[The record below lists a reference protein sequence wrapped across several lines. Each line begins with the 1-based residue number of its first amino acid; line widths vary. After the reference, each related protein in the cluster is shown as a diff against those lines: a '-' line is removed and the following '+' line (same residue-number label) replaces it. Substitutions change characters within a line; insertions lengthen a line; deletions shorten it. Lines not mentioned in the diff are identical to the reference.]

1 MLGIGRNGPRWR
13 AQAEAPGGPGDG
25 RSGAAGQ
32 DAAGPDAVAI
42 GRGAPGL
49 GQGTPG
55 APGPGEWRPGPD
67 LEARPADDAERDAW
81 VVLAGVE
88 GVGPVSFG
96 RLVEVFGSAT
106 AVLRLALDPGSTA
119 DLAAATRDPDGGPST
134 LTPAAAV
141 AIRAAAAH
149 PERALEPVRR
159 AGVRVITL
167 DDERYPSRLRQID
180 LPPPVLFLAGDP
192 AALDRPR
199 AVAIVGTRRP
209 TETGRATAGRIA
221 DGVAALGATV
231 VSGLALGIDG
241 AAHSAAVRAGTPTV
255 AVIGGGHERL
265 YPSAHRVLARSIAD
279 RGGAVL
285 SEFPPDMQPSRGT
298 FPRRNRIISGLADAT
313 VVVEAGARSGALTT
327 AAWALEQGRALH
339 IVPGRLD
346 DPAVA
351 GCLAFLREAG
361 PEAMIVSGV
370 PELLEDLGLLPVR
383 GQGQALAGGLG
394 ATLTGTERA
403 IAVRLLEGLGSVDEL
418 VRATGEGSATILGA
432 LTSLEVRGLVV
443 EAYGRYRAAG
453 ALAAARTR
461 APVRVPAIGGRGRTR
476 AA

>member
-1 MLGIGRNGPRWR
+1 MLGIGRAGPVGRMV
-13 AQAEAPGGPGDG
+13 AQAVG
-25 RSGAAGQ
+25 GAASARSDPAPRGH
-32 DAAGPDAVAI
+32 APAI
-42 GRGAPGL
+42 
-49 GQGTPG
+49 
-55 APGPGEWRPGPD
+55 
-67 LEARPADDAERDAW
+67 PATRISASERDAW

-96 RLVEVFGSAT
+96 RLVAAFGSAT
-106 AVLRLALDPGSTA
+106 AVLALAREPAS
-119 DLAAATRDPDGGPST
+119 AAALVAATTDGDGGSPTLAPS
-134 LTPAAAV
+134 AAANL
-141 AIRAAAAH
+141 RAAAAD
-149 PERALEPVRR
+149 PEPLLAPVRR
-159 AGVRVITL
+159 SGVDVLTL
-167 DDERYPSRLRQID
+167 ADEAYPSRLRAID
-180 LPPPVLFLAGDP
+180 LPPPVLFLLGD
-192 AALDRPR
+192 AASLDRPR

-209 TETGRATAGRIA
+209 TEHGRGTAGRIA
-221 DGVAALGATV
+221 DGVAGLGATG

-241 AAHSAAVRAGTPTV
+241 AAHASAVRAGAPTV

-279 RGGAVL
+279 GGGAVV

-361 PEAMIVSGV
+361 PEARIVAGV
-370 PELLEDLGLLPVR
+370 PELLEDLGLLP
-383 GQGQALAGGLG
+383 AGGRRIGASDALL
-394 ATLTGTERA
+394 ATLTRVEREVA
-403 IAVRLLEGLGSVDEL
+403 LLVTHGVATVDEL
-418 VRATGEGSATILGA
+418 TLATGARGATILGA
-432 LTSLEVRGLVV
+432 LTGLELRGLVL
-443 EAYGRYRAAG
+443 EAYGRYRPTG
-453 ALAAARTR
+453 ALAGRGGATHTVRTR
-461 APVRVPAIGGRGRTR
+461 PPRPRE